1 MTTVAQRDLAKPPMS
16 KTEIEKRETMK
27 GPGKAVSGK
36 IVVKEV
42 KKDNPREASGRKE
55 LATSAPSSRSG
66 RPTFNGFHKRR
77 IFCGFDLDSEAKLPI
92 HFLYLFTSPFW
103 CRLNRVS

>member
-1 MTTVAQRDLAKPPMS
+1 MVIVTQGDLAKPPMFKT
-16 KTEIEKRETMK
+16 KTEKKETME
-27 GPGKAVSGK
+27 GPGKAVSRR

-55 LATSAPSSRSG
+55 RATSAPRSRSG
-66 RPTFNGFHKRR
+66 RPTFTGFHKRK
-77 IFCGFDLDSEAKLPI
+77 IFCGFDLDSKAKLPI
-92 HFLYLFTSPFW
+92 HFLYLFTSSFC